1 MVLSITVF
9 KLSIFNLYF
18 SERERTMQ
26 QANMPPFAPQRTD
39 GPRFTGGG
47 FNLQAPKAVA

>member
-1 MVLSITVF
+1 
-9 KLSIFNLYF
+9 
-18 SERERTMQ
+18 MQ

-47 FNLQAPKAVA
+47 FNLQQPPKAVA